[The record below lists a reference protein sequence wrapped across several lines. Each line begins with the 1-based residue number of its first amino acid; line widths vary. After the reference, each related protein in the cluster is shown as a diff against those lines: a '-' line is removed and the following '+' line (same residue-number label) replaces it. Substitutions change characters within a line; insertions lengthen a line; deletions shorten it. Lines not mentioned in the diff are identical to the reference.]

1 MGCRER
7 DVVGNVEVIAFCAE
21 RVGFGLWSKA
31 RFGKD
36 KVTFLWFSTDDGE
49 IFSYEGGVVLE
60 KTSGSGCELLLLHQ
74 HLAQN
79 CQILVQV
86 TRLCQR

>member
-21 RVGFGLWSKA
+21 RVGFRCWSKTC
-31 RFGKD
+31 FGKY

-49 IFSYEGGVVLE
+49 IFS
-60 KTSGSGCELLLLHQ
+60 
-74 HLAQN
+74 
-79 CQILVQV
+79 
-86 TRLCQR
+86 